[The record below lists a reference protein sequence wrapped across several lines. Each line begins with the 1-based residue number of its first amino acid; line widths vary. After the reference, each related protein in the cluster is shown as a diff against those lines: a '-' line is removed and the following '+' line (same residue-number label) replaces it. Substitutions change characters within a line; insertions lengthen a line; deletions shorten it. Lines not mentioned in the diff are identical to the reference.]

1 VTPGLVAFLA
11 VLALQRV
18 GELVHARRNERRLG
32 ARGGR
37 EHAAG
42 HFPLIVLVHVLFPLA
57 LVAEVL
63 VAGARPRAWWPL
75 WLVAWLAAQG
85 LRYWAVATLG
95 DRWSVRIWT
104 VPGEP
109 PVRRGP
115 YRFLR
120 HPNYVA
126 VALELAAAPLMFGA
140 WRTALAIGA
149 LNAVAL
155 WIRIRAEEQALG
167 EAAGHAAPR

>member
-1 VTPGLVAFLA
+1 MTPALAAFLA
-11 VLALQRV
+11 VLAVQRA
-18 GELVHARRNERRLG
+18 GELVHARRNERRLR

-42 HFPLIVLVHVLFPLA
+42 HFPLLVLVHVLFPLA

-63 VAGARPRAWWPL
+63 VLGARPGPLWPL
-75 WLVAWLAAQG
+75 WLSAWLAAQG

-109 PVRRGP
+109 PVARGP

-120 HPNYVA
+120 HPNYLA
-126 VALELAAAPLMFGA
+126 VGLELVAAPLMFGA

-149 LNAVAL
+149 LDAVAL
-155 WIRIRAEEQALG
+155 WIRIRAEERALG
-167 EAAGHAAPR
+167 EEIAGGSV